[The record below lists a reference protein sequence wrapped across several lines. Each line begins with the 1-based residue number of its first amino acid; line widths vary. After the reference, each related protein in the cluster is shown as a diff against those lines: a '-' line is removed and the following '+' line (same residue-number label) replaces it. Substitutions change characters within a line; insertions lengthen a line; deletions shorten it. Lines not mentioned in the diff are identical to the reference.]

1 MVVDELIGAAL
12 IKPVEVA
19 NTQAA
24 EGGCHWHSC
33 ATCGRQQHVSSSAV
47 ACSRAGLRRD
57 LDHSSLL
64 DAGALRTPFATGSL
78 CSTPAKLRTALPR
91 CSRRL
96 HHRRNCLLLA
106 QSMRGPAYPS
116 CCTRWLCSRGL
127 VRHISCA
134 HRDSREMAL
143 IFLLHEVT
151 VPESKVV
158 VICSQWHGSS
168 GRGCCRIRPP

>member
-64 DAGALRTPFATGSL
+64 DAGALRIPFATREPLLDTCEITHRAAIVHGA
-78 CSTPAKLRTALPR
+78 CTTAGTAFFWRKVCGDLRTQAA
-91 CSRRL
+91 
-96 HHRRNCLLLA
+96 A
-106 QSMRGPAYPS
+106 QGGSAAAA
-116 CCTRWLCSRGL
+116 W
-127 VRHISCA
+127 CA
-134 HRDSREMAL
+134 
-143 IFLLHEVT
+143 T
-151 VPESKVV
+151 
-158 VICSQWHGSS
+158 
-168 GRGCCRIRPP
+168 

>member
-64 DAGALRTPFATGSL
+64 DAGALRIPFATREPL
-78 CSTPAKLRTALPR
+78 LDTCEITHRAATLFTAPAPPQELPSSGAKYAGT
-91 CSRRL
+91 CV
-96 HHRRNCLLLA
+96 
-106 QSMRGPAYPS
+106 PK
-116 CCTRWLCSRGL
+116 
-127 VRHISCA
+127 
-134 HRDSREMAL
+134 
-143 IFLLHEVT
+143 LLH
-151 VPESKVV
+151 KVAL
-158 VICSQWHGSS
+158 QP
-168 GRGCCRIRPP
+168 RPGAPHKLCPP

>member
-33 ATCGRQQHVSSSAV
+33 ATCGRQQHVSSSVV
-47 ACSRAGLRRD
+47 ACSRAGPRRD

-78 CSTPAKLRTALPR
+78 CSTPAKLRTALP
-91 CSRRL
+91 L
-96 HHRRNCLLLA
+96 FTA
-106 QSMRGPAYPS
+106 PAPPQELPS
-116 CCTRWLCSRGL
+116 SGAKYAGTC
-127 VRHISCA
+127 VPK
-134 HRDSREMAL
+134 
-143 IFLLHEVT
+143 LLH
-151 VPESKVV
+151 KVAL
-158 VICSQWHGSS
+158 QP
-168 GRGCCRIRPP
+168 RPGASHKLCPP